1 MRLPAVATSYKSW
14 RRRTA
19 PFGASLRVCVSSP
32 FRRGPRRYCA
42 VLEFSGVSEHIN
54 QAVALWGMTPYAPDV
69 ELTLEDF
76 LHRPEWHQQA
86 LCRGEA
92 VAMFVRAPKADYGR
106 LRAVCGDCPVRTECL
121 EFALADDSLIGLWG
135 GTTDAER
142 RELRRS
148 RVA

>member
-1 MRLPAVATSYKSW
+1 MNEALVGWLMAPADSRELP
-14 RRRTA
+14 
-19 PFGASLRVCVSSP
+19 
-32 FRRGPRRYCA
+32 
-42 VLEFSGVSEHIN
+42 
-54 QAVALWGMTPYAPDV
+54 
-69 ELTLEDF
+69 TLED
-76 LHRPEWHQQA
+76 LLARPAWQREA

-106 LRAVCGDCPVRTECL
+106 LRAVCGACPVRRECL

-142 RELRRS
+142 RELRQ